1 MNNALFDVQSSLFEG
16 LPTRDQGDQEQGLVF
31 EEQPGGALRAL
42 VQKADEPLD
51 SNGRAEDAEGTK
63 LEEAARVST
72 QPAEAT
78 EAIGSANETAV
89 AKEPGFT
96 AMWLAYRSEV
106 MESASRIRNV
116 RRRCFGALNV
126 GPGIGAELS
135 DHYMLRETQSRIV
148 SSIYTLAESTF
159 APEGGTLKIER
170 LSMDLGEDEDFDPDQ
185 LWTQLEQQYGGEAG
199 VELAHKQLAKVLVD
213 KFCLTRRDPVR
224 KQNYLLIEQS
234 THAEKKFSGG
244 WEYSYHSV
252 EWIRQGMNAL
262 LEFCAWAG
270 DQATSCKL
278 AEGVRNFRSFE
289 KLESRKRSDY
299 GAVHTVSFKERMVYE
314 LHGSLGDK
322 FHEFI
327 AIYGAEA
334 LEEKH

>member
-1 MNNALFDVQSSLFEG
+1 MNHGLFDVQSSLFEG
-16 LPTRDQGDQEQGLVF
+16 LPTGDQGDQAQGLVF

-42 VQKADEPLD
+42 VHKAEEPLG
-51 SNGRAEDAEGTK
+51 SNGRATDANSTK
-63 LEEAARVST
+63 FEEAARGGT
-72 QPAEAT
+72 PKAEAT
-78 EAIGSANETAV
+78 EAKETAV
-89 AKEPGFT
+89 ATEPGFT

-126 GPGIGAELS
+126 GPGLGAELS

-170 LSMDLGEDEDFDPDQ
+170 LSMDLGEDADFNPDQ

-224 KQNYLLIEQS
+224 RQNYLLIEQS

-270 DQATSCKL
+270 DHATSSKL
-278 AEGVRNFRSFE
+278 GEGVRNFRSFE

>member
-1 MNNALFDVQSSLFEG
+1 M
-16 LPTRDQGDQEQGLVF
+16 
-31 EEQPGGALRAL
+31 
-42 VQKADEPLD
+42 
-51 SNGRAEDAEGTK
+51 AEGAPEASDIVG
-63 LEEAARVST
+63 EEAKVE
-72 QPAEAT
+72 Q
-78 EAIGSANETAV
+78 
-89 AKEPGFT
+89 PGFT

-116 RRRCFGALNV
+116 RRRCFGTLNV
-126 GPGIGAELS
+126 GPGLGAELS
-135 DHYMLRETQSRIV
+135 DTYMLRETQSRIV

-170 LSMDLGEDEDFDPDQ
+170 LSMDLGEDGDFDPDR
-185 LWTQLEQQYGGEAG
+185 LWMQLEQQYGGEAG

-234 THAEKKFSGG
+234 THAEKNFSGG

-252 EWIRQGMNAL
+252 QWIRQGMNAL
-262 LEFCAWAG
+262 VEFCSWAG
-270 DQATSCKL
+270 DQETSSKL
-278 AEGVRNFRSFE
+278 GAGVCNFRTFE

-334 LEEKH
+334 LQDKH